1 MKRNLF
7 LMLMLSFGAVQASGN
22 ENVVGIDPHA
32 TVEIIDVVSVDGSQP
47 NSRLSSFQKPH
58 EGLENQDN
66 EEGLRR
72 APGLQITQSRSM
84 TVEEFEELRARE
96 EALNA
101 QQSDKKPTN

>member
-7 LMLMLSFGAVQASGN
+7 LMLMLGFGVVQASGN
-22 ENVVGIDPHA
+22 NDLDPDKNL
-32 TVEIIDVVSVDGSQP
+32 EIIDVESVDGSQP

-58 EGLENQDN
+58 ERLENQGN